1 MKKKIFIFL
10 TIIVIIGATIL
21 IAFCLKDDKK
31 ELTDNKV
38 KINEEIKID
47 KSNDKKE
54 EEVVNEKP
62 VEEDSTKKVS
72 ESKKETKT
80 EKIESNKNTTQSN
93 SQKTTTTTSSNNK
106 TEQSNSS
113 ATTNSNTTTTT
124 EQPKPKPI
132 WEQLGMTEDQYYNKP
147 MYNWEHVDFS
157 VEKYGSEKAAT
168 DACLKYGDNYEPY
181 LNGEVSY
188 NCSTVT
194 SASGKYLG
202 EMFYTEKLR

>member
-62 VEEDSTKKVS
+62 AEEEPTKKV
-72 ESKKETKT
+72 
-80 EKIESNKNTTQSN
+80 ESNKNTTQSN
-93 SQKTTTTTSSNNK
+93 NQKTTTTTSSNNK

-124 EQPKPKPI
+124 EQPKQKPI